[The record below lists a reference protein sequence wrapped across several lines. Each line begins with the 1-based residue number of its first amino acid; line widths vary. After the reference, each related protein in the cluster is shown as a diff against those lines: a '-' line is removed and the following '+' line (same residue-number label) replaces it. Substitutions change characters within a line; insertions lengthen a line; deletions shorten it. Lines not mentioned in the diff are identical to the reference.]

1 MFERL
6 KRGISRSR
14 ESLAGGLR
22 SLLKRGRR
30 PDAATLEAVEE
41 LLLAADVGVDTTS
54 RIISELGRAAAVDEA
69 GGPLP
74 VVQRIVAETLAPVN
88 EPLVIEPR
96 ADRPFVVLVVG
107 VNGVGKTTTIAKL
120 AHPLRTRALSVML
133 AAGDTFRAAAVEQL
147 AAWGERNGVPVISQG
162 KGADAA
168 SVIYDA
174 LEAAAARRIDV
185 LVADT
190 AGRLHTQSNLMQEL
204 EKIKRVIARRCPGAP
219 DETLLVVDATTGQ
232 NAVSQVQQFNAAIG
246 IDGLVLT
253 KLDGSAKGGIVIALA
268 ERFGI
273 PVRFVGVGE
282 SSEDLLEFDASAFAG
297 ALLGLDEAS

>member
-54 RIISELGRAAAVDEA
+54 RIISELGRAAAVDDA

-88 EPLVIEPR
+88 EALVIEPR

-120 AHPLRTRALSVML
+120 AHHLRKRDLSVML